1 MKDKTKTYG
10 VILGVVLFILL
21 ISSGCYN
28 YKEINDMAIVSS
40 IGIDKDNKNDKYIVS
55 AQIMNSKESE
65 DSEDSQI
72 TVYTKEGDTVHEA
85 LRNITLKSPRKLYGN
100 HLSKIVLS
108 EEVAKEGI
116 DNILDIFNRITEVR
130 NEFIITIVKEDKA
143 SDVLK
148 VLTTTESIPAEY
160 VKLSLKIA
168 DKTSGLTYA
177 TKLDEFI
184 SLYLKKGIDPVVPVL
199 KIDKKEKKGTTINN
213 ITTTNPISK
222 IVIEDLAV
230 TNKGKL
236 ETYLKNEEVIGYN
249 FLRNQI
255 QKMIIPV
262 KCDDENNYASILIL
276 KNKTKSNAAKKDNKY
291 IINFNINSEAIIT
304 EYNCKKD
311 LTDEKVIKEL
321 EKDTEKKIKRY
332 IKKSLNKQKETKGK
346 FLGLE
351 RIIYL
356 DYPKYKNEDYS
367 VKYNAKVNLVRKGE
381 IRNSVKGENNYE

>member
-1 MKDKTKTYG
+1 MKKIVLIIIT
-10 VILGVVLFILL
+10 LFILL

-28 YKEINDMAIVSS
+28 YKEINNMAIVSS

-65 DSEDSQI
+65 NSEDSQI

-116 DNILDIFNRITEVR
+116 DNILDTFNRVTEVR

-262 KCDDENNYASILIL
+262 KCDDENNYASISIL
-276 KNKTKSNAAKKDNKY
+276 KNKTKSSAEKKDNKY

-304 EYNCKKD
+304 EYNCRKD

-367 VKYNAKVNLVRKGE
+367 VKYNVNVNLVRKGE

>member
-1 MKDKTKTYG
+1 MKKFVLIIIT
-10 VILGVVLFILL
+10 LFILL

-276 KNKTKSNAAKKDNKY
+276 KNKTKSNTAKKDNKY

-311 LTDEKVIKEL
+311 LTDEKVIKKL

>member
-1 MKDKTKTYG
+1 MKKFVLIIIT
-10 VILGVVLFILL
+10 LFILL

-65 DSEDSQI
+65 NSEDSQI

-116 DNILDIFNRITEVR
+116 DNILDTFNRVTEVR

-168 DKTSGLTYA
+168 DETSGLTYA

-262 KCDDENNYASILIL
+262 KCDDENNYASISIL
-276 KNKTKSNAAKKDNKY
+276 KNKTKSSAEKKDNKY

-367 VKYNAKVNLVRKGE
+367 VKYNVNVNLVRKGE

>member
-1 MKDKTKTYG
+1 MKKFVLIIIT
-10 VILGVVLFILL
+10 LFILL

-332 IKKSLNKQKETKGK
+332 IKKSLNKQKKTKGK

>member
-1 MKDKTKTYG
+1 MKKFVLIIIT
-10 VILGVVLFILL
+10 LFILL

-199 KIDKKEKKGTTINN
+199 KIEKKEKKGTTINN

-262 KCDDENNYASILIL
+262 KCDDENNYASISIL
-276 KNKTKSNAAKKDNKY
+276 KNKTKSNTEKKDNKY

-332 IKKSLNKQKETKGK
+332 IKKSLDKQKETKGK

-367 VKYNAKVNLVRKGE
+367 VKYNVNVNLVRKGE

>member
-1 MKDKTKTYG
+1 MKKFVLI
-10 VILGVVLFILL
+10 VITLFILL

-65 DSEDSQI
+65 NSEDSQI

-168 DKTSGLTYA
+168 DETSGLTYA

-184 SLYLKKGIDPVVPVL
+184 SLYLKKGIDPVVPLL

-262 KCDDENNYASILIL
+262 KCDDENNYASISIL
-276 KNKTKSNAAKKDNKY
+276 KNKTKSSAEKKDNKY

-304 EYNCKKD
+304 EYNCRKD

-367 VKYNAKVNLVRKGE
+367 VKYNVNVNLVRKGE

>member
-1 MKDKTKTYG
+1 MKKFLLIIIT
-10 VILGVVLFILL
+10 LFILL

-276 KNKTKSNAAKKDNKY
+276 KNKTKSNTAKKDNKY

-311 LTDEKVIKEL
+311 LTDEKVIKKL

-367 VKYNAKVNLVRKGE
+367 VKYNAKINLVRKGE

>member
-1 MKDKTKTYG
+1 MKKFVLIIIT
-10 VILGVVLFILL
+10 LFILL

-168 DKTSGLTYA
+168 DETSGLTYT

-230 TNKGKL
+230 TNKGKF

>member
-1 MKDKTKTYG
+1 MKKFVLIIIT
-10 VILGVVLFILL
+10 LFILL

-177 TKLDEFI
+177 TKLDEFL

-236 ETYLKNEEVIGYN
+236 ETYLKNEEIIGYN

>member
-1 MKDKTKTYG
+1 MKKFVLIIIT
-10 VILGVVLFILL
+10 LFILL

-276 KNKTKSNAAKKDNKY
+276 KNKTKSNTAKKDNKY

-351 RIIYL
+351 RLIYL

>member
-1 MKDKTKTYG
+1 MKKFVLI
-10 VILGVVLFILL
+10 VITLFILL

-236 ETYLKNEEVIGYN
+236 ETYLKNEEIIGYN

-276 KNKTKSNAAKKDNKY
+276 KNKTKSNTAKKDNKY

-311 LTDEKVIKEL
+311 LTDEKVIKKL

>member
-1 MKDKTKTYG
+1 MKK
-10 VILGVVLFILL
+10 IFVVVFTLFILL
-21 ISSGCYN
+21 LYSGCYN
-28 YKEINDMAIVSS
+28 YKEINEMAIVSS
-40 IGIDKDNKNDKYIVS
+40 IGIDKDDKNDKYIVS

-72 TVYTKEGDTVHEA
+72 IVYTKEGDTIHEA
-85 LRNITLKSPRKLYGN
+85 LRNVTLESPRKLYGN

-116 DNILDIFNRITEVR
+116 DNVLDTFNRLSEVR
-130 NEFIITIVKEDKA
+130 NEFIITVVKDNKA

-148 VLTTTESIPAEY
+148 VLTSTETIPAEY

-168 DKTSGLTYA
+168 DETSGLTYT

-199 KIDKKEKKGTTINN
+199 KIDKKSKKGTTIDN
-213 ITTTNPISK
+213 ITTTDPMSK
-222 IVIEDLAV
+222 IVIENLAV

-236 ETYLKNEEVIGYN
+236 ETYLKSEEVIGYN

-262 KCDDENNYASILIL
+262 KCDDKNNYASIAIL
-276 KNKTKSNAAKKDNKY
+276 KNKTKSNTSKKDNKY
-291 IINFNINSEAIIT
+291 IINFDINSEAIIT
-304 EYNCKKD
+304 EYNCESNLKN
-311 LTDEKVIKEL
+311 EKVIEKL
-321 EKDTEKKIKRY
+321 EKDTEKKINRY
-332 IKKSLNKQKETKGK
+332 IKKSLDKQKETKGK

-351 RIIYL
+351 RLIYL

-367 VKYNAKVNLVRKGE
+367 VKYNVKVNLVRKGE
-381 IRNSVKGENNYE
+381 IRNSIKGENNYE

>member
-1 MKDKTKTYG
+1 MKKFVLIIIT
-10 VILGVVLFILL
+10 LFILL

-168 DKTSGLTYA
+168 DKTSGLTYT

-184 SLYLKKGIDPVVPVL
+184 SLYLKKC
-199 KIDKKEKKGTTINN
+199 KNMKKN
-213 ITTTNPISK
+213 I
-222 IVIEDLAV
+222 A
-230 TNKGKL
+230 
-236 ETYLKNEEVIGYN
+236 Y
-249 FLRNQI
+249 F
-255 QKMIIPV
+255 
-262 KCDDENNYASILIL
+262 
-276 KNKTKSNAAKKDNKY
+276 
-291 IINFNINSEAIIT
+291 F
-304 EYNCKKD
+304 
-311 LTDEKVIKEL
+311 
-321 EKDTEKKIKRY
+321 
-332 IKKSLNKQKETKGK
+332 
-346 FLGLE
+346 
-351 RIIYL
+351 
-356 DYPKYKNEDYS
+356 
-367 VKYNAKVNLVRKGE
+367 
-381 IRNSVKGENNYE
+381 

>member
-1 MKDKTKTYG
+1 MKKFVLIIMT
-10 VILGVVLFILL
+10 LFILL

-276 KNKTKSNAAKKDNKY
+276 KNKTKSNTAKKDNKY

-311 LTDEKVIKEL
+311 LTDEKVIKKL

>member
-1 MKDKTKTYG
+1 MKKFVLIIIT
-10 VILGVVLFILL
+10 LFILL

-72 TVYTKEGDTVHEA
+72 TVYTKEGDTIHEA

-236 ETYLKNEEVIGYN
+236 ETYLKNEEIIGYN

-311 LTDEKVIKEL
+311 LTDEKVIKKL

>member
-1 MKDKTKTYG
+1 MKKFVLIIIT
-10 VILGVVLFILL
+10 LFILL

-28 YKEINDMAIVSS
+28 YKEINNMAIVSS

-65 DSEDSQI
+65 NSEDSQI

-262 KCDDENNYASILIL
+262 KCDDENNYASISIL
-276 KNKTKSNAAKKDNKY
+276 KNKTKSNATKKDNKY

-367 VKYNAKVNLVRKGE
+367 VKYNVNVNLVRKGE
-381 IRNSVKGENNYE
+381 IRNSIKGENNYE

>member
-1 MKDKTKTYG
+1 MKKFVLIIIT
-10 VILGVVLFILL
+10 LFILL

-230 TNKGKL
+230 TNKGKF
-236 ETYLKNEEVIGYN
+236 ETYLKNEEIIGYN

-276 KNKTKSNAAKKDNKY
+276 KNKTKSNTAKKDNKY

-304 EYNCKKD
+304 EYNCRKD

-367 VKYNAKVNLVRKGE
+367 VKYNVNVNLVRKGE

>member
-1 MKDKTKTYG
+1 MKKFVLI
-10 VILGVVLFILL
+10 VITLFILL

-28 YKEINDMAIVSS
+28 YKEINNMAIVSS

-65 DSEDSQI
+65 NSEDSQI

-116 DNILDIFNRITEVR
+116 DNILDTFNRVTEVR

-262 KCDDENNYASILIL
+262 KCDDENNYASISIL
-276 KNKTKSNAAKKDNKY
+276 KNKTKSSAEKKDNKY

-367 VKYNAKVNLVRKGE
+367 VKYNVNVNLVRKGE
-381 IRNSVKGENNYE
+381 IRNSIKGENNYE

>member
-1 MKDKTKTYG
+1 MKKFVLIIIT
-10 VILGVVLFILL
+10 LFILL

-262 KCDDENNYASILIL
+262 KCDDENNYASISIL
-276 KNKTKSNAAKKDNKY
+276 KNKTKSSAEKKDNKY

-304 EYNCKKD
+304 EYNCRKD
-311 LTDEKVIKEL
+311 LTDEKVIKKL

-367 VKYNAKVNLVRKGE
+367 VKYNVNVNLVRKGE
-381 IRNSVKGENNYE
+381 IRNSIKGENNYE

>member
-1 MKDKTKTYG
+1 MKKFVLIIIT
-10 VILGVVLFILL
+10 LFILL

-130 NEFIITIVKEDKA
+130 NEFIITIVKENKA

-236 ETYLKNEEVIGYN
+236 ETYLKNEEIIGYN

>member
-1 MKDKTKTYG
+1 MKKFVLIIIT
-10 VILGVVLFILL
+10 LFILL

-116 DNILDIFNRITEVR
+116 DNILDTFNRVTEVR

-255 QKMIIPV
+255 QKIIIPV
-262 KCDDENNYASILIL
+262 KCDDENNYASISIL

-367 VKYNAKVNLVRKGE
+367 VKYNVKVNLVRKGE

>member
-1 MKDKTKTYG
+1 MKKFVLIIIT
-10 VILGVVLFILL
+10 LFILL

-236 ETYLKNEEVIGYN
+236 ETYLKNEEIIGYN

-262 KCDDENNYASILIL
+262 KCDDENNYASISIL
-276 KNKTKSNAAKKDNKY
+276 KNKTKSNATKKDNKY

>member
-1 MKDKTKTYG
+1 MKKFVLIIIT
-10 VILGVVLFILL
+10 LFILL

-65 DSEDSQI
+65 NSEDSQI

-236 ETYLKNEEVIGYN
+236 ETYLKNEEIIGYN

-311 LTDEKVIKEL
+311 LTDEKVIKKL

>member
-1 MKDKTKTYG
+1 MKKFVLIIIT
-10 VILGVVLFILL
+10 LFILL

-40 IGIDKDNKNDKYIVS
+40 IGIDKDNKNDTYIVS

-236 ETYLKNEEVIGYN
+236 ETYLKNEEIIGYN

-276 KNKTKSNAAKKDNKY
+276 KNKTKSNTAKKDNKY

>member
-1 MKDKTKTYG
+1 MKK
-10 VILGVVLFILL
+10 IFVVVFTLFILL
-21 ISSGCYN
+21 LSSGCYN
-28 YKEINDMAIVSS
+28 YKEINEMAIVSS
-40 IGIDKDNKNDKYIVS
+40 IGIDKDDKNDKYIVS

-72 TVYTKEGDTVHEA
+72 IVYTKEGDTIHEA
-85 LRNITLKSPRKLYGN
+85 LRNVTLESPRKLYGN

-108 EEVAKEGI
+108 EEVAKEEI
-116 DNILDIFNRITEVR
+116 DNVLDTFNRLSEVR
-130 NEFIITIVKEDKA
+130 NEFIITVVKDNKA

-148 VLTTTESIPAEY
+148 VLTSTETIPAEY

-168 DKTSGLTYA
+168 DETSGLTYT

-199 KIDKKEKKGTTINN
+199 KIDKKSKKGTTIDN
-213 ITTTNPISK
+213 ITTTDPMSK
-222 IVIEDLAV
+222 IVIENLAV

-236 ETYLKNEEVIGYN
+236 ETYLKSEEVIGYN

-262 KCDDENNYASILIL
+262 KCDDKNNYASIAIL
-276 KNKTKSNAAKKDNKY
+276 KNKTKSNTSKKDNKY
-291 IINFNINSEAIIT
+291 IINFDINSEAIIT
-304 EYNCKKD
+304 EYNCESNLKN
-311 LTDEKVIKEL
+311 EKVIEKL
-321 EKDTEKKIKRY
+321 EKDTEKKINRY
-332 IKKSLNKQKETKGK
+332 IKKSLDKQKETKGK

-351 RIIYL
+351 RLIYL

-367 VKYNAKVNLVRKGE
+367 VKYNVKVNLVRKGE
-381 IRNSVKGENNYE
+381 IRNSIKGENNYE

>member
-1 MKDKTKTYG
+1 MKKFVLIIIT
-10 VILGVVLFILL
+10 LFILL

-100 HLSKIVLS
+100 HLRKIVLS

-236 ETYLKNEEVIGYN
+236 ETYLKNEEIIGYN

>member
-1 MKDKTKTYG
+1 MKKFVLIIIT
-10 VILGVVLFILL
+10 LFILL

-65 DSEDSQI
+65 NSEDSQI

-168 DKTSGLTYA
+168 DETSGLTYA

-262 KCDDENNYASILIL
+262 KCDDENNYASISIL
-276 KNKTKSNAAKKDNKY
+276 KNKTKSSAEKKDNKY

-311 LTDEKVIKEL
+311 LTDEKVIKKL

-367 VKYNAKVNLVRKGE
+367 VKYNVNVNLVRKGE
-381 IRNSVKGENNYE
+381 IRNSIKGENNYE

>member
-1 MKDKTKTYG
+1 MKKFVLIIIT
-10 VILGVVLFILL
+10 LFILL

-236 ETYLKNEEVIGYN
+236 ETYLKNEEIIGYN

-311 LTDEKVIKEL
+311 LNDEKVIKEL

>member
-1 MKDKTKTYG
+1 MKKFVLIIIT
-10 VILGVVLFILL
+10 LFILL

-65 DSEDSQI
+65 NSEDSQI

-116 DNILDIFNRITEVR
+116 DNILDTFNRVTEVR

-168 DKTSGLTYA
+168 DETSGLTYA

-184 SLYLKKGIDPVVPVL
+184 SLYLKKGIDPVVPLL

-262 KCDDENNYASILIL
+262 KCDDENNYASISIL
-276 KNKTKSNAAKKDNKY
+276 KNKTKSSAEKKDNKY

-304 EYNCKKD
+304 EYNCRKD

-367 VKYNAKVNLVRKGE
+367 VKYNVNVNLVRKGE

>member
-1 MKDKTKTYG
+1 MKK
-10 VILGVVLFILL
+10 IFVVVFTLFILL
-21 ISSGCYN
+21 LSSGCYN
-28 YKEINDMAIVSS
+28 YKEINEMAIVSS
-40 IGIDKDNKNDKYIVS
+40 IGIDKDDKNDKYIVS

-72 TVYTKEGDTVHEA
+72 IVYTKEGDTIHEA
-85 LRNITLKSPRKLYGN
+85 LRNVTLESPRKLYGN

-116 DNILDIFNRITEVR
+116 DNVLDTFNRLSEVR
-130 NEFIITIVKEDKA
+130 NEFIITVVKDNKA

-148 VLTTTESIPAEY
+148 VLTSTETIPAEY

-168 DKTSGLTYA
+168 DETSGLTYT

-199 KIDKKEKKGTTINN
+199 KIDKKSKKGTTIDN
-213 ITTTNPISK
+213 ITTTDPMSK
-222 IVIEDLAV
+222 IVIENLAV

-236 ETYLKNEEVIGYN
+236 ETYLKSEEVIGYN

-262 KCDDENNYASILIL
+262 KCDDKNNYASIAIL
-276 KNKTKSNAAKKDNKY
+276 KNKTKSNTSKKDNKY
-291 IINFNINSEAIIT
+291 IINFDINSEAIIT
-304 EYNCKKD
+304 EYNCESNLKN
-311 LTDEKVIKEL
+311 EKVIEKL
-321 EKDTEKKIKRY
+321 EKDTEKKINRY
-332 IKKSLNKQKETKGK
+332 IKKSLDKQKETKGK

-351 RIIYL
+351 RLIYL

-367 VKYNAKVNLVRKGE
+367 VKYNVKVNLVRKGE

>member
-1 MKDKTKTYG
+1 MKKFVLIIIT
-10 VILGVVLFILL
+10 LFILL

-148 VLTTTESIPAEY
+148 VLTTTGSIPAEY

-236 ETYLKNEEVIGYN
+236 ETYLKNEEIIGYN

>member
-1 MKDKTKTYG
+1 MKKFVLIIIT
-10 VILGVVLFILL
+10 LFILL

-213 ITTTNPISK
+213 ITTTSPISK

-276 KNKTKSNAAKKDNKY
+276 KNKTKSNTAKKDNEY

-356 DYPKYKNEDYS
+356 DYPKYKNEYYS
-367 VKYNAKVNLVRKGE
+367 VIYNANVILVRKGE
-381 IRNSVKGENNYE
+381 IRNSVKGEYNY

>member
-1 MKDKTKTYG
+1 MKKFVLIIIT
-10 VILGVVLFILL
+10 LFILL

-65 DSEDSQI
+65 NSEDSQI

-116 DNILDIFNRITEVR
+116 DNILDTFNRVTEVR

-262 KCDDENNYASILIL
+262 KCDDENNYASISIL
-276 KNKTKSNAAKKDNKY
+276 KNKTKNNAEKKDNKY

-367 VKYNAKVNLVRKGE
+367 VKYNVNVNLVRKGE

>member
-1 MKDKTKTYG
+1 MKKFVLIIIT
-10 VILGVVLFILL
+10 LFILL

-85 LRNITLKSPRKLYGN
+85 LRNITLKSPRKIYGN

-236 ETYLKNEEVIGYN
+236 ETYLKNEEIIGYN

-304 EYNCKKD
+304 EYNCESNLKN
-311 LTDEKVIKEL
+311 EKVIEKL
-321 EKDTEKKIKRY
+321 EKDTEKKINRY
-332 IKKSLNKQKETKGK
+332 IKKSLDKQKETKGK

-351 RIIYL
+351 RLIYL

-367 VKYNAKVNLVRKGE
+367 VKYNVKVNLVRKGE
-381 IRNSVKGENNYE
+381 IRNSIKGENNYE

>member
-1 MKDKTKTYG
+1 MKKFVLIIIT
-10 VILGVVLFILL
+10 LFILL

-130 NEFIITIVKEDKA
+130 NEFVITIVKEDKA

-199 KIDKKEKKGTTINN
+199 KIEKKEKKGTTINN

-262 KCDDENNYASILIL
+262 KCDDENNYASISIL
-276 KNKTKSNAAKKDNKY
+276 KNKTKSNTEKKDNKY

-304 EYNCKKD
+304 EYNCRKD

-332 IKKSLNKQKETKGK
+332 IKNSLNKQKETKGK